1 MSVIF
6 LCTPL
11 CSALISWTIISV
23 SHMIIDKIR
32 IIYDRNKE
40 HEKKKLKSLLI
51 DQLLHL
57 CFIFGCYMGFMRFN
71 SGFIHHQLYVLPW
84 FTTVL
89 VYISILS
96 IIMKPTAVL
105 VSCVFESCFHASVKK
120 DESKMDPGAGR
131 WIGVLERV
139 IVAVL
144 VLLNA
149 IDLKRYIVF
158 SVICYIA
165 MGWCILGAYRAY
177 DFLKERGGIGLLFWG
192 GVAYTVGVIFYGL
205 QKKYKYMHSVFHLL
219 TLLGSIL
226 QFFCIILYVI
236 TNILVFLF
244 SLVR

>member
-1 MSVIF
+1 MKTILVLSVFHMLGDFYLQSDAMARKKQEHIGTFIIHAVIYAFCMSIIF
-6 LCTPL
+6 LCAPL
-11 CSALISWTIISV
+11 CPALISWAIISV
-23 SHMIIDKIR
+23 SHIIIDKIR

-57 CFIFGCYMGFMRFN
+57 CFIFGCYVGFMRFN

-120 DESKMDPGAGR
+120 DESKMDLGAGR

-149 IDLKRYIVF
+149 SSAIGFVLTAKSIARFKQLEESKDFAEHYLIGTLL
-158 SVICYIA
+158 SVGIA
-165 MGWCILGAYRAY
+165 LGA
-177 DFLKERGGIGLLFWG
+177 
-192 GVAYTVGVIFYGL
+192 
-205 QKKYKYMHSVFHLL
+205 
-219 TLLGSIL
+219 
-226 QFFCIILYVI
+226 
-236 TNILVFLF
+236 VFLIPQ
-244 SLVR
+244 LCP